1 MSKDFK
7 MYFTKDNNIQKSN
20 KCMKRHLTSFF
31 TNGIQIKIKMSLH
44 TIIEAGVRTDNA
56 RQITGHMPQSLVHCG
71 WECEL
76 AQPVR
81 KPVQHHPTKTEHMPI
96 TQQIPLYFT
105 KPTETQ
111 ALCH

>member
-7 MYFTKDNNIQKSN
+7 MDFTKDNIQKSN

-56 RQITGHMPQSLVHCG
+56 RQIAGMHASESCTLRVGM
-71 WECEL
+71 
-76 AQPVR
+76 
-81 KPVQHHPTKTEHMPI
+81 
-96 TQQIPLYFT
+96 
-105 KPTETQ
+105 
-111 ALCH
+111 